1 MHSRSPRRPR
11 KSLLAILLLPA
22 FLAAAACGRI
32 SPSGSIQI
40 SVPHMVVDLD
50 PHAHNQLASFA
61 IVSQFYDTLV
71 TTDENMQI
79 QPCLA
84 SRWENPDPSTWI
96 FHLRPGVRFHSGK
109 PFAAEDV
116 VYSLDRLLR
125 STGLEMTGYLLYID
139 SVRALDPMTIQIR
152 TTKPLAI
159 LLNKL
164 RFISILPKGSVESEI
179 PTHPDGTGPYRVARW
194 EKGKLLRLA
203 RFDGYWGKKAP
214 LARVTFLLDRGPEA
228 ALADVLSGRSQLA
241 QCNSKKL
248 ESALR
253 DRPAFRVLH
262 RSSIFTKYLGYDLSR
277 DVTPRC
283 AVRPN
288 PFRNPLVREALNI
301 AIDRSALVESLPYN
315 AVPASQLVPP
325 FIFGFDPKIRL
336 PATDR
341 TRARDLL
348 RQAGLPGG
356 FSATLQT
363 RKILA
368 DAARRVC
375 DQLRTV
381 GISLDLEVL
390 SDPDYFARM
399 DARDTTIHISR
410 FGCLTGDVSDILDN
424 VLHSLDPARHFG
436 IHNYVGYGTPET
448 DAEIEAS
455 AEKQSV
461 NARRDALQQIE
472 DRLMRDLVWIP
483 LFVDQDDYAVD
494 RRFEWQPRNDG
505 IILASEISPVS

>member
-1 MHSRSPRRPR
+1 MKPAARSFR
-11 KSLLAILLLPA
+11 AILMLPA
-22 FLAAAACGRI
+22 FLAAGACARV
-32 SPSGSIQI
+32 SPPTSIQI

-71 TTDENMQI
+71 TTDANMQI

-96 FHLRPGVRFHSGK
+96 FHLRPNVIFHSGK
-109 PFAAEDV
+109 RFSAEDV
-116 VYSLDRLLR
+116 VFSLDRLLK

-139 SVRALDPMTIQIR
+139 DVRELDPLTIRIR

-164 RFISILPKGSVESEI
+164 RFISILPKGALESEI
-179 PTHPDGTGPYRVARW
+179 PVHPDGTGPYRVTQW
-194 EKGKLLRLA
+194 KKGKVLLLR
-203 RFDGYWGKKAP
+203 RFERYWGKKAA
-214 LARVTFLLDRGPEA
+214 LSRVTFLLDRGPEA
-228 ALADVLSGRSQLA
+228 ALSDAMSGKSQLVQA
-241 QCNSKKL
+241 NTKKL
-248 ESALR
+248 ELSLR
-253 DRPAFRVLH
+253 DLPRFRTLH
-262 RSSIFTKYLGYDLSR
+262 RSSIFTKYLGYDLGR
-277 DVTPRC
+277 DVSPRC
-283 AVRPN
+283 PIRPN
-288 PFRNPLVREALNI
+288 PFRNPLVREAMNV
-301 AIDRSALVESLPYN
+301 AIDRNALVAMLPYN

-325 FIFGFDPKIRL
+325 FIFGFDPKIRT
-336 PATDR
+336 PRVDR
-341 TRARDLL
+341 ARARDLL
-348 RQAGLPGG
+348 RQARLPDG
-356 FSATLQT
+356 FPATMQT
-363 RKILA
+363 RKLLA
-368 DAARRVC
+368 DAARLVC
-375 DQLRTV
+375 DQLKTV
-381 GISLDLEVL
+381 GIRLDLEVL

-436 IHNYVGYGTPET
+436 IHNYVGYSSPAV
-448 DAEIEAS
+448 DSEIEAS

-472 DRLMRDLVWIP
+472 DRLMSDLVWIP

-494 RRFEWQPRNDG
+494 RRFAWQPRNDG
-505 IILASEISPVS
+505 IILASEIAPVP